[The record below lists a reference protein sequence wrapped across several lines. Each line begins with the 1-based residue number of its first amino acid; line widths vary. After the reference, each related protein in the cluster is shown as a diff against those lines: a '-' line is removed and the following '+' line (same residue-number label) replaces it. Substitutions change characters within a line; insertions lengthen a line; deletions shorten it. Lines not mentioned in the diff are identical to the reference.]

1 MKYAVGAFAATV
13 FWALLFFLTP
23 FPEGKIYDCSM
34 SEIQPDMPP
43 KVKEE
48 CRKKRM
54 QIKKG
59 VISA

>member
-1 MKYAVGAFAATV
+1 MKYAIGAVTATV

-48 CRKKRM
+48 CRKRRM
-54 QIKKG
+54 QNKKSF
-59 VISA
+59 ITA